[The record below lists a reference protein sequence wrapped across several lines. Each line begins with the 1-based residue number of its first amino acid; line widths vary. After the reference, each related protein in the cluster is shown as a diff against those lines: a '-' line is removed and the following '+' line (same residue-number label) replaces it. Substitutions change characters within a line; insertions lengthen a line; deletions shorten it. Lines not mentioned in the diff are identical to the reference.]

1 MQASPISLPAQR
13 GRPCAKRLE
22 RIQSWPPPPLQSARN
37 MTLDPPT
44 MLTLSVALAAA
55 AALYLAIEWL
65 TVRERSLLYW
75 SAGFATI
82 TVGSTLALLRM
93 GGLLLVGVWFANG
106 LLVVAHWLFLL
117 GVARFTEA
125 RLSKAW
131 YLIFVAWAALLV
143 LPDGQAWSKVNFLLN
158 SSLVALLSIRASFLL
173 RPHGRS
179 LSVGA
184 VQLRYVLL
192 VHGLFYVAKVLTA
205 VVPGSLVDLAALGGT
220 IIRISLVEGTMA
232 IMLIALSMTGTERY
246 RREKRIARLA
256 ARDPLTTL
264 YNRRALE
271 VRAPRVL
278 EEVSSARPGALLLID
293 IDNFKLVNDLHGHTA
308 GDRLLMALSEMI
320 RTLLPERA
328 LAARLGGDEF
338 VILLGD
344 ATSERVTGL
353 GSALREQ
360 FRQLAGQTFATPAPV
375 TLSIG
380 AHLFDQPPASLA
392 ALIEQSDSALY
403 ESKRGG
409 RDSIRVIDRTQAA
422 QQGV

>member
-1 MQASPISLPAQR
+1 
-13 GRPCAKRLE
+13 
-22 RIQSWPPPPLQSARN
+22 

-44 MLTLSVALAAA
+44 MLTISIALAAA
-55 AALYLAIEWL
+55 AALYLAVEWGN
-65 TVRERSLLYW
+65 VRERSLLFW

-82 TVGSTLALLRM
+82 AVGSTLALLRM
-93 GGLLLVGVWFANG
+93 SGLLLIGVWFANG

-131 YLIFVAWAALLV
+131 YLIFVAWGALLL
-143 LPDGQAWSKVNFLLN
+143 LPGEPPWSKAVFVLN
-158 SSLVALLSIRASFLL
+158 SLLVAVLALRASFLL
-173 RPHGRS
+173 RPHGKS

-192 VHGLFYVAKVLTA
+192 AHGLFYVVKVITA
-205 VVPGSLVDLAALGGT
+205 IVPGTLIDLASLGGV
-220 IIRISLVEGTMA
+220 IIQISLVEGAMA

-256 ARDPLTTL
+256 ARDPLTAL

-271 VRAPRVL
+271 VRAPRLL
-278 EEVSSARPGALLLID
+278 EEVSSTRPGALLLID
-293 IDNFKLVNDLHGHTA
+293 IDNFKLVNDLHGHIA
-308 GDRLLMALSEMI
+308 GDRLLIALSEMI
-320 RTLLPERA
+320 RAVLPDGA

-338 VILLGD
+338 VILLND
-344 ATSERVTGL
+344 ARHERVVDL
-353 GSALREQ
+353 GNALRGQ
-360 FRQLAGQTFATPAPV
+360 FQLTATQSFATPEPV

-392 ALIEQSDSALY
+392 ALIEQSDAALY
-403 ESKRGG
+403 ASKRGG
-409 RDSIRVIDRTQAA
+409 RDSLRVVDRTQS
-422 QQGV
+422 GGEPLPVR